1 MKTTLERTS
10 LPRRLVLASLPLALA
25 LPVAFA
31 LALSLS
37 GVGCG
42 SAGMDS
48 AASEWNGADASGTG
62 WGGYEDAAV
71 APSED
76 VAVSAD
82 YGPPPTPEEEMI
94 LNLKA
99 PQASQNY
106 VYIAATERDSLVRI
120 SADDPP
126 EIDIIPVG
134 GHPTIVAT
142 VPGSDT
148 ALVINSGT
156 QDLSIVRTKDGK
168 DDVTTLDVL
177 PYVNLLA
184 VSPDGKFAIAYYND
198 LAAEP
203 GDPVGDFQTVSVVIL
218 KEGDDQARLVST
230 GFHIT
235 DVYFHQAKPIAYLVT
250 DDGISVLEL
259 DKVKDGVITPIIA
272 VSEDP
277 LDDPEMR
284 EVLITEDGDYAVVRN
299 LAEPE
304 ISVVDLETELIV
316 TAEVKGLPTDVD
328 LIPGVDKV
336 LLTLREQGLAYVA
349 DLKKLQAGDDD
360 ALASIDIEGS
370 QAGAAVVTADGTRAV
385 LYTTV
390 GKVKALAVMDLTVP
404 EYPWKSWPVQK
415 GVVGVAVSLEGTTAI
430 VFHEAEGY
438 TADSSSVEKTI
449 AKTEGFT
456 LFNIE
461 SGYRKL
467 IQTDHRYTQH
477 LFVADEQAG
486 DLAAYV
492 LTPDPFGGAYGVTH
506 SVQAVDLATYIS
518 TPVPIASEPVAMV
531 YIPLAR
537 KVAVA
542 QDHQNGRITFID
554 VDTGKT
560 WSVTGYEINGMIH

>member
-1 MKTTLERTS
+1 MKTLQTRALS
-10 LPRRLVLASLPLALA
+10 ALLLALVPLAMA
-25 LPVAFA
+25 LYGA
-31 LALSLS
+31 
-37 GVGCG
+37 GCG
-42 SAGMDS
+42 AGGMDTG
-48 AASEWNGADASGTG
+48 AAYESDWGGAGG
-62 WGGYEDAAV
+62 GQGGYEDTLSPAG
-71 APSED
+71 D
-76 VAVSAD
+76 VAASAD
-82 YGPPPTPEEEMI
+82 YGPPPTPEEEML

-106 VYIAATERDSLVRI
+106 VYIAATDRDSLVRI

-126 EIDIIPVG
+126 QIDIIPVG
-134 GHPTIVAT
+134 GHPTVVAT

-156 QDLSIVRTKDGK
+156 QDVSIVRTQDGK

-184 VSPDGKFAIAYYND
+184 VSPDGKYAIAYYND

-203 GDPVGDFQTVSVVIL
+203 GDPVGDFQTISVIIL
-218 KEGDDQARLVST
+218 EEGKDQARLVST

-235 DVYFHQAKPIAYLVT
+235 EIYFHQSKSIAYLVT
-250 DDGISVLEL
+250 NDGISVLEL
-259 DKVKDGVITPIIA
+259 DKVKDGVITPIIP

-284 EVLITEDGDYAVVRN
+284 EVLITEDGDFAVVRN
-299 LAEPE
+299 LAEPVV
-304 ISVVDLETELIV
+304 SVVDLESELIV
-316 TAEVKGLPTDVD
+316 TTEVKGLPTDVD

-336 LLTLREQGLAYVA
+336 LLTLREQGLAYVG
-349 DLKKLQAGDDD
+349 DLEKLQAGDDD
-360 ALASIDIEGS
+360 ALISIDIQGS

-390 GKVKALAVMDLTVP
+390 GMVKAVAVMDLDDAA
-404 EYPWKSWPVQK
+404 YPWKSWPLQK
-415 GVVGVAVSLEGTTAI
+415 GVVGVAVSDKGSTAVI
-430 VFHEAEGY
+430 FHQAEGY
-438 TADSSSVEKTI
+438 TAGSSDVEKTI
-449 AKTEGFT
+449 AATEGFT

-467 IQTDHRYTQH
+467 IQTEHRYTQH
-477 LFVADEQAG
+477 LFVADKQKG

-492 LTPDPFGGAYGVTH
+492 LTPDPYGGAFGVTH
-506 SVQAVDLATYIS
+506 SVQAAVLSTYIS
-518 TPVPIASEPVAMV
+518 TPIPIASEPVAMV
-531 YIPLAR
+531 FIPQAR